1 MEETVAPTLLDT
13 IAAFAPKAV
22 VILQRS
28 NLLTS
33 SCLSSLSLK
42 RNTTNQNTT
51 CQDNSRHE
59 SKGVRRRVS
68 QVNALL
74 GVAGAWD
81 FSVEPGV
88 HLLWSAA
95 GRNAYSI
102 TGPLDGLGSVH
113 VSGCLRMF
121 DLLCCFFC
129 FVFTVNVFPSNL
141 QVRSLILLQ

>member
-1 MEETVAPTLLDT
+1 MEETVAPTLLNT

-22 VILQRS
+22 VILTS
-28 NLLTS
+28 FGSLTAGVS
-33 SCLSSLSLK
+33 SCLCREAIFLHLHAWLFESQKKHNESK
-42 RNTTNQNTT
+42 
-51 CQDNSRHE
+51 QDMSRHTRK
-59 SKGVRRRVS
+59 SKGVSCRVS
-68 QVNALL
+68 QVIALI

-88 HLLWSAA
+88 HILWSAA

-121 DLLCCFFC
+121 DLD
-129 FVFTVNVFPSNL
+129 V
-141 QVRSLILLQ
+141 

>member
-1 MEETVAPTLLDT
+1 MEETVAPTLLNT

-33 SCLSSLSLK
+33 SSLK

-121 DLLCCFFC
+121 DLLCCLFL
-129 FVFTVNVFPSNL
+129 NV
-141 QVRSLILLQ
+141 SLYLHQIYTC